1 LNFEQIYECSGVL
14 GIQHRLTEEL
24 MHQRK
29 FDETA
34 PKSLIL
40 NKKKDVCNGMALTP
54 VLFFDLSACF
64 RPL

>member
-14 GIQHRLTEEL
+14 GIQHLLTEEL

-29 FDETA
+29 FDEAA

-40 NKKKDVCNGMALTP
+40 NKKKDVCNGMG
-54 VLFFDLSACF
+54 
-64 RPL
+64 